1 MNILLKERTTCEPN
15 KKDKAKNYPFDRQ
28 PLKLADNIIVEEMEN
43 KFQNYFMDQ
52 KRKNGSKESTV
63 MYSKLL
69 SIKSPQCS
77 NEEMALNKELIE
89 SHQEMIIEYEEPVT
103 LYSVA
108 DDKKQSSPRNSF
120 RAPWNCF
127 LKQNSVIFSW
137 FKAGM

>member
-69 SIKSPQCS
+69 SIKNPQCS
-77 NEEMALNKELIE
+77 NEEVALNKELIE
-89 SHQEMIIEYEEPVT
+89 SHQEMIIEYEETVPLFPV
-103 LYSVA
+103 VN
-108 DDKKQSSPRNSF
+108 DKKQSSSLNSF
-120 RAPWNCF
+120 RTPSNCLF
-127 LKQNSVIFSW
+127 KQIASSI
-137 FKAGM
+137 KK